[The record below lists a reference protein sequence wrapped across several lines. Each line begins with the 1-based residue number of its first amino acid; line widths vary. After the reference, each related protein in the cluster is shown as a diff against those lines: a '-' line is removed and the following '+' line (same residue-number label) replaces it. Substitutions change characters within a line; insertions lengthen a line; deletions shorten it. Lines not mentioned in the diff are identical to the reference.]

1 MTDIVIPYQPTNGID
16 CDEKY
21 ISYKKELLQVKINGA
36 NEDMIVAACEQ
47 FGDKTDDEVQK
58 THVQLYNILIFL
70 IICR

>member
-21 ISYKKELLQVKINGA
+21 ISYKKLFSQVKINGA

-47 FGDKTDDEVQK
+47 FGDKTDEEVKK
-58 THVQLYNILIFL
+58 THRQLYNILLFNPH
-70 IICR
+70 CR